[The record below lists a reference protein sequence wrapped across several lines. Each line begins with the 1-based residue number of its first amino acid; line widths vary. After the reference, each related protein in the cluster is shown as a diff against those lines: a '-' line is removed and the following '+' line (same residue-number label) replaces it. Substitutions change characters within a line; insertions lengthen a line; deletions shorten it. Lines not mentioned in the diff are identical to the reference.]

1 MGEVAR
7 PDRNHRAGVVSRRRL
22 LAAGAAGVCLA
33 FLGFRVLAP
42 RLRGSSTLEGADQLS
57 SEAQL
62 TVLAFIGALFGTEL
76 VGDDLTDLSDRLS
89 YRLTSDAVFRDECTV
104 LMQYLDSLAREHRAV
119 GFSSCDGM
127 RKESIVN
134 QIMTI
139 NYNSVLARFQS
150 RVSNYQH
157 NYYRMRSS
165 TVWKLAWLYRNSA
178 AAWRRRGY
186 RRWPGVPGD
195 WREILAPG
203 APYS

>member
-1 MGEVAR
+1 VGEVVR
-7 PDRNHRAGVVSRRRL
+7 PDGKQRADVVSRRRL

-42 RLRGSSTLEGADQLS
+42 RLRGRSTPQSAGELS
-57 SEAQL
+57 PEAQA
-62 TVLAFIGALFGTEL
+62 TILAFVGALFGTDL
-76 VGDDLTDLSDRLS
+76 VGGDLSDLSDRLS
-89 YRLTSDAVFRDECTV
+89 YRLMSDALFRDECTV
-104 LMQYLDSLAREHRAV
+104 LMQHLDSLAREQRAV
-119 GFSSCDGM
+119 GFSSCDGV
-127 RKESIVN
+127 RKESIVK

-139 NYNSVLARFQS
+139 NYNSVFARFQS
-150 RVSNYQH
+150 RISNFQH